1 MALINPFNDDYLI
14 YDLKK
19 HKYYGTP
26 KLLIDSGIDLTILDD
41 YGDISP
47 QTLPER
53 FVKKASDMVYQ
64 CIFNRVGSHNRQIIQ
79 FILAKNSNIR
89 ENLKDW
95 IIWQAEYLL
104 SVGSIQLDSGVLL
117 KSGRTMDYGNLRGS
131 AAYSAEMIDDMRSIG
146 ILNRN
151 FATTLKNID
160 YTENN
165 Y

>member
-1 MALINPFNDDYLI
+1 MAIVNPYNDDYLT
-14 YDLKK
+14 YNYEK
-19 HKYYGTP
+19 HQYYGTV
-26 KLLIDSGIDLTILDD
+26 KLLNDANIDLSILDD

-47 QTLPER
+47 QTIEER

-64 CIFNRVGSHNRQIIQ
+64 CIYNRTGSYNRKVIQ
-79 FILAKNSNIR
+79 YILARNSALR

-104 SVGSIQLDSGVLL
+104 SVGQITLDSGVLL
-117 KSGRTMDYGNLRGS
+117 KIGKVMDYSALRGS

-151 FATTLKNID
+151 YISTMVDLS